1 MAYRESFYR
10 YLMTQRDAD
19 STDEVAQFANNA
31 QHDLTFPKQEQN
43 YEKLS
48 DYLELNASYLPSMST
63 FDRAYRMYED
73 KMMY

>member
-1 MAYRESFYR
+1 
-10 YLMTQRDAD
+10 
-19 STDEVAQFANNA
+19 
-31 QHDLTFPKQEQN
+31 

-48 DYLELNASYLPSMST
+48 DYLELNASYLPSMSI

>member
-10 YLMTQRDAD
+10 FLMTQRDSD

-31 QHDLTFPKQEQN
+31 QNDQTFPKQEQN

-48 DYLELNASYLPSMST
+48 DYLELNASYLPSMT
-63 FDRAYRMYED
+63 IFDRAYEMYRE
-73 KMMY
+73 KMSY

>member
-10 YLMTQRDAD
+10 YLMTLRDPD
-19 STDEVAQFANNA
+19 SHDDVVQFANNA
-31 QHDLTFPKQEQN
+31 EHDTTFPKQEQN

-48 DYLELNASYLPSMST
+48 DYLELNASYLPSMSI
-63 FDRAYRMYED
+63 FDEAYKMYEE

>member
-1 MAYRESFYR
+1 MDYRECFYR
-10 YLMTQRDAD
+10 SLMTQRDAESAD
-19 STDEVAQFANNA
+19 DVDQFENNA
-31 QHDLTFPKQEQN
+31 QHDVTVPRQEQE

-48 DYLELNASYLPSMST
+48 DYLELNASYLPSMSI

>member
-10 YLMTQRDAD
+10 YLMTQQDPD

-31 QHDLTFPKQEQN
+31 QNDSTFPKQEQD

-48 DYLELNASYLPSMST
+48 DYLELNGSYLSSMT
-63 FDRAYRMYED
+63 VFDRAYEMYKE
-73 KMMY
+73 KMSY